1 MQWSSMIFERKSPT
15 DSVSIIDMHIN
26 KQLPTNNQVFPSHA
40 KCSQAYDFNLL
51 FGPQS
56 KVYFYN

>member
-1 MQWSSMIFERKSPT
+1 MIFERKSPT

-51 FGPQS
+51 TFLHFRTTVKS
-56 KVYFYN
+56 LFL